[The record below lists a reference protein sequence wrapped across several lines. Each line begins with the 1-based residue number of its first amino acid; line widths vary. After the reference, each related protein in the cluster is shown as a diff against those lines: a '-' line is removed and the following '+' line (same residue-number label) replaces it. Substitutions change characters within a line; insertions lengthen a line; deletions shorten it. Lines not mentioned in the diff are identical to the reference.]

1 MSKIR
6 KSSLFVPTAKAFVK
20 STLSSLSLP
29 GGAQGRPYE
38 MTPYWSHAIADYA
51 VGAFG
56 YVSEMAGIKVILS
69 MHKDIRKRAL
79 RKKARE
85 AGKGKQE

>member
-6 KSSLFVPTAKAFVK
+6 KSSLTVATARSFVQA
-20 STLSSLSLP
+20 TLSSIGLP
-29 GGAQGRPYE
+29 RGAQGRLHE

-51 VGAFG
+51 VGFFG
-56 YVSEMAGIKVILS
+56 SGSEWIGIKVVEY
-69 MHKDIRKRAL
+69 MHVDIRRRVL

-85 AGKGKQE
+85 AGKGKVE